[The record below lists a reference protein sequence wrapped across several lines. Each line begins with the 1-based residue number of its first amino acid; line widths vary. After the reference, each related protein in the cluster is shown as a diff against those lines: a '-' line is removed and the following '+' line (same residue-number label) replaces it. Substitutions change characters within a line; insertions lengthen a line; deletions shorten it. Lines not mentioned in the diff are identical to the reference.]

1 MAYNSISEIIEICK
15 EDGISFYEA
24 VMRDT
29 CKDTGMTV
37 IVITHNSA
45 LTRMADRVIKIKN
58 GQIMSCE
65 INTDPVPV
73 SEIEW

>member
-29 CKDTGMTV
+29 CKDTGHSEEENM
-37 IVITHNSA
+37 
-45 LTRMADRVIKIKN
+45 TRMSEMWRVI
-58 GQIMSCE
+58 CE
-65 INTDPVPV
+65 ASAEGRWRHI
-73 SEIEW
+73 